1 MKRMIALACGML
13 WSACTSALFYQT
25 FEAVEP
31 CAGLVCPEIEWVDI
45 DFDSGLQVMKT
56 EVTVAQYRDCVDA
69 GVCFLPAAHEAW
81 TSGSESC
88 LTDATWLRTDEASRS
103 MPINCLSRS
112 HAERFANWVG
122 ARLPSAEEWL
132 HAATSEGVY
141 VNYPWGD
148 ELEEDACLRAIVHGA
163 TGTGCGRSAPHPPC
177 ARPRGNSDQGVC
189 DLVGNLAE
197 MLADGQFAIGGHYAV
212 STTYVTDSD
221 ALEVRQSFEFDED
234 ELSYFVGLRLVRDQ
248 P

>member
-103 MPINCLSRS
+103 MPINCLSRG

-132 HAATSEGVY
+132 HAATSEGAHTTHGVM
-141 VNYPWGD
+141 NSRRMR
-148 ELEEDACLRAIVHGA
+148 LERL
-163 TGTGCGRSAPHPPC
+163 C
-177 ARPRGNSDQGVC
+177 ARDRHGLWAPGAAPPVLDRGTAIKGSAIWSVTWPKCSPTD
-189 DLVGNLAE
+189 NLPS
-197 MLADGQFAIGGHYAV
+197 AV
-212 STTYVTDSD
+212 IMRS
-221 ALEVRQSFEFDED
+221 VR
-234 ELSYFVGLRLVRDQ
+234 
-248 P
+248 PM